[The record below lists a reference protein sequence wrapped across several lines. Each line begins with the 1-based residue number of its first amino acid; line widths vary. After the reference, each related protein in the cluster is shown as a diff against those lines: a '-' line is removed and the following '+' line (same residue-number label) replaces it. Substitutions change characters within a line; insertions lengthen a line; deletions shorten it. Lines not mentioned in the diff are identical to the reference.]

1 MVESRSTKDCKQ
13 TVAPC
18 GDDFGFEHVR
28 NRRMETMYSES
39 WETSGSSCDEH
50 PSGQCCDENAK
61 KKLWVEMDALMM
73 ELAIKEWTT

>member
-1 MVESRSTKDCKQ
+1 
-13 TVAPC
+13 
-18 GDDFGFEHVR
+18 
-28 NRRMETMYSES
+28 METMYSES